1 MTTDCEAVIEDYHTI
16 IKVPILEQNHL
27 LAAAQEQYYVL
38 TWRHL
43 WRQQLCPSFHFEI
56 LGTLLAKIQPP
67 LW

>member
-38 TWRHL
+38 T
-43 WRQQLCPSFHFEI
+43 
-56 LGTLLAKIQPP
+56 
-67 LW
+67 